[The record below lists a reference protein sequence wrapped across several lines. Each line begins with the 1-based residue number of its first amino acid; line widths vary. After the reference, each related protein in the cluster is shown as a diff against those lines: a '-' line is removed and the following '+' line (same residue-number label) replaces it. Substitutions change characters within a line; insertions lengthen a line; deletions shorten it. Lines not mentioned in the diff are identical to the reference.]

1 LRYLLITYV
10 RKPNGQIDEM
20 VTVSKRLKQADIQTC
35 NIILDY
41 SKRKIDKCVIEG
53 KVLDTDWDRMND
65 YYNKIYPSLISQL
78 EKSNS
83 EVLPKTK

>member
-1 LRYLLITYV
+1 MRYFLITYV

-35 NIILDY
+35 NVILDY

-53 KVLDTDWDRMND
+53 KVLDTDWDRMNE
-65 YYNKIYPSLISQL
+65 YYNKIYPSLIGQL

-83 EVLPKTK
+83 EVLPKSK

>member
-1 LRYLLITYV
+1 LITYV
-10 RKPNGQIDEM
+10 RKPSGQIDEM

-35 NIILDY
+35 NVILDY

-53 KVLDTDWDRMND
+53 KVLDTDWDRMNE
-65 YYNKIYPSLISQL
+65 YYNKIYPSLIGQL

-83 EVLPKTK
+83 EVLPKSK

>member
-1 LRYLLITYV
+1 
-10 RKPNGQIDEM
+10 M

-83 EVLPKTK
+83 EVLPKSK

>member
-1 LRYLLITYV
+1 MITYV
-10 RKPNGQIDEM
+10 RKPSGQIDEM

-35 NIILDY
+35 NVILDY

-53 KVLDTDWDRMND
+53 KVLDTDWDRMNE
-65 YYNKIYPSLISQL
+65 YYNKIYPSLIGQL

-83 EVLPKTK
+83 EVLPKSK

>member
-83 EVLPKTK
+83 EVLPKSK

>member
-1 LRYLLITYV
+1 MITYV

-35 NIILDY
+35 NVILDY

-53 KVLDTDWDRMND
+53 KVLDTDWDRMNE
-65 YYNKIYPSLISQL
+65 YYNKIYPSLIGQL

-83 EVLPKTK
+83 EVLPKSK